1 MSLADGQPLI
11 LRSVD
16 GEFTVI
22 LSDASLPSQGI
33 EAPATLRAVTTHY
46 PGSSAPSTQVM
57 GTKEEPI
64 ELSGQWRDVWLGFE
78 GASAELVTSC
88 RRLFLGQRYCELA
101 WGELLVRRG
110 YVKAFAPK
118 YLREGEIDWK
128 LTFEVAEADDPEVI
142 STPYAEVKSSTD
154 LLDLLHAI
162 SASLD
167 DVAEAGMLITSA
179 ARLVT

>member
-1 MSLADGQPLI
+1 MPLADGQPLV
-11 LRSVD
+11 LREVSGTLSV
-16 GEFTVI
+16 T
-22 LSDASLPSQGI
+22 LALAALPGQGV
-33 EAPATLRAVTTHY
+33 EAPATLRSVTTHY

-57 GTKEEPI
+57 GTREEPI
-64 ELSGQWRDVWLGFE
+64 ELSGQWRDVWLGLE
-78 GASAELVTSC
+78 GASAELVTAC

-142 STPYAEVKSSTD
+142 STPYAEVKASTD
-154 LLDLLHAI
+154 LLDVLHAI

-167 DVAEAGMLITSA
+167 DVAEAGMLITST